1 MVVGAYLS
9 GNGINGIEFGLFIP
23 QGPQRDKMD
32 GITHIT
38 TDSSIYWFSNRSQCS
53 ALSHCIKR
61 NALEK
66 RTMNAATHQET
77 LEVTNVIQGDNPLFL
92 SVKSDGKGLK
102 EVEGMEWVK
111 IPEKREGKGKGKT
124 IAAVSLPVLE
134 YDAGILSGIL
144 NQAVNDLRRELVVSM
159 FRAGSEKFT
168 EQDIGEDAI
177 AKFWSE
183 KSFSADSVGVWFDSE
198 MAPLLGFSIC
208 VAKGWGDVDSLNPEQ
223 TKYVEQKQAAYRGS
237 YVECAAKFPKLN
249 PTQMQELARVLDLV
263 ELSGPI
269 VDRIKDKIV
278 PKVAEESLGF

>member
-1 MVVGAYLS
+1 
-9 GNGINGIEFGLFIP
+9 
-23 QGPQRDKMD
+23 
-32 GITHIT
+32 
-38 TDSSIYWFSNRSQCS
+38 
-53 ALSHCIKR
+53 
-61 NALEK
+61 
-66 RTMNAATHQET
+66 MNAATHQET

-124 IAAVSLPVLE
+124 VAAVSLPVLE

-144 NQAVNDLRRELVVSM
+144 NQAVNDLRRELVVSL
-159 FRAGSEKFT
+159 FRAGAEKFT

-183 KSFSADSVGVWFDSE
+183 KSFSADSVGTWFDSE
-198 MAPLLGFSIC
+198 MAPLLAFSIM
-208 VAKGWGDVDSLNPEQ
+208 VAKGWGNDLEALDATQ
-223 TKYVEQKQAAYRGS
+223 GKYVEQKQAAYRGS

-249 PTQMQELARVLDLV
+249 PTQMAELTRVLDLV

-269 VDRIKDKIV
+269 VDRIKEKIT